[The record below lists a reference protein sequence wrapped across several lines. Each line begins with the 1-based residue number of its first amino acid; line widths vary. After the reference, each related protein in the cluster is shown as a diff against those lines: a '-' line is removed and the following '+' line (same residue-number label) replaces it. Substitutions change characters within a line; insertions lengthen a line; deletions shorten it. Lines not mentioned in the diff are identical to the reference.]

1 MRKIISIAR
10 LTFKEAGRDKFFS
23 GVAFFFIF
31 YLLFCV
37 LLGKLSP
44 GHTQQI
50 MRNAGLTGIELSAVI
65 LIIFSVTLSFFRD
78 KDTRIIEVY
87 LSCFERRAYLGGKI
101 LGYFAL
107 SGLYL
112 LFSGLGLGL
121 ILFLYNAFTAAVLAA
136 LYPLFLKLGIIICV
150 AFVFS
155 SLSSTSTTALLCSI
169 FFYAAAELMPVALKI
184 IRTQPLI
191 WQRNIVE
198 TAAVFLPKMEQFD
211 IKLLAAYGEFPGAVY
226 FLWISAYAFTF
237 IVLLWVINIF
247 IFGKK
252 EY

>member
-1 MRKIISIAR
+1 MKKIISIAR

-23 GVAFFFIF
+23 GVVFFFMF

-44 GHTQQI
+44 GHTEQI
-50 MRNAGLTGIELSAVI
+50 MRSAGLTGVELSAVI

-112 LFSGLGLGL
+112 FFSGLGLGL
-121 ILFLYNAFTAAVLAA
+121 ILFVYKAFTAAVLAA
-136 LYPLFLKLGIIICV
+136 LYPLFLKLGIIVCV
-150 AFVFS
+150 AALFS
-155 SLSSTSTTALLCSI
+155 SLSSTPTTALLCSM
-169 FFYAAAELMPVALKI
+169 FFCAAAELMPAALKI
-184 IRTQPLI
+184 VRTQAVT

-211 IKLLAAYGEFPGAVY
+211 LKPLAAYGEFPSAAY
-226 FLWISAYAFTF
+226 FLWSSAYALTF
-237 IVLLWVINIF
+237 IVLLWVINIY